1 MLDVWNPPCDEPFS
15 ITIRLPNKLDIMWK
29 PSTKEFQVWDNN
41 KLLLE
46 LDKFPEQL
54 TPENAAEE
62 ILFYLTFA

>member
-1 MLDVWNPPCDEPFS
+1 MLDVWNPPYDDPFT

-29 PSTKEFQVWDNN
+29 PSTEKFLVWNDD

-46 LDKFPEQL
+46 LNKFPEQL